1 MAQALRQHEDYE
13 HSTRTLTFQAEST
26 ATHTI
31 EVTVHDHP
39 LDEDE
44 ELSRRRCVIWSTP
57 Y

>member
-1 MAQALRQHEDYE
+1 MAQALRQHEDYA

-31 EVTVHDHP
+31 EVTVHDDP